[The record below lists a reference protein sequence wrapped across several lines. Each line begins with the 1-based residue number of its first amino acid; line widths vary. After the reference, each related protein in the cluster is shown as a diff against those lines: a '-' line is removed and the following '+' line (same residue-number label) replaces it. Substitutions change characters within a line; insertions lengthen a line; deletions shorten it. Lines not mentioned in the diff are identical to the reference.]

1 MYQRIL
7 VPVDGSPTSNLG
19 LDEAVKLAKLT
30 GGRLRLLH
38 VVDQMPFIM
47 AAEGYAAMS
56 ADILGMLKEAGQKI
70 LDEARERVER
80 DGVPVDEKLFESLD
94 SRLCDR
100 VLEQIDTWHADV
112 VVLGTHG
119 RRGARRML
127 LGSDAELIVRTA
139 TVPILL
145 VRGEPP
151 PAADGP

>member
-7 VPVDGSPTSNLG
+7 VPVDGSATSNLG

-30 GGRLRLLH
+30 GGRVRLVH
-38 VVDQMPFIM
+38 VVDQMPFLF

-56 ADILGMLKEAGQKI
+56 ADVLGMLKDAGQKI
-70 LDEARERVER
+70 LDAARERVEKE
-80 DGVPVDEKLFESLD
+80 GVSVEAKLFEGLD

-100 VLEQIDTWHADV
+100 ILEQIESWQADV
-112 VVLGTHG
+112 IVLGTHG

-127 LGSDAELIVRTA
+127 LGSDAEHIVRAA

-145 VRGEPP
+145 VRGDPP
-151 PAADGP
+151 HV

>member
-7 VPVDGSPTSNLG
+7 VPVDGSATSNLG

-30 GGRLRLLH
+30 GGRLRLVH
-38 VVDQMPFIM
+38 VVDQMPFVF

-56 ADILGMLKEAGQKI
+56 ADVLGMLNQAGQKI
-70 LDEARERVER
+70 LDEARKRVEKE
-80 DGVPVDEKLFESLD
+80 GVPVDEELCEALD

-100 VLEQIDTWHADV
+100 VLEQIKSWQADV

-127 LGSDAELIVRTA
+127 LGSDAEVIARTA

-145 VRGEPP
+145 VRGDSPR
-151 PAADGP
+151 ADGAA